1 MVAIVAC
8 LVMGSHYSVV
18 YQFQKQNSFN
28 LNDSDEAQAR
38 LTEVGGGTGD
48 QSYKIFQSFYD
59 VFNNMHFLKIIVFE
73 GTYTRKRN

>member
-1 MVAIVAC
+1 MWPVA
-8 LVMGSHYSVV
+8 MGSYYSVV

-59 VFNNMHFLKIIVFE
+59 VFNNMHFLKIIVFG